1 MKQGRNE
8 GGRRSKEG
16 KMEDGRRERWKMDGG
31 KDGRWKEER
40 LEWGSVKTWYS
51 DHSLIGFV
59 FSALLQIKKHFAF
72 SSCRAPPNA
81 MGGRRCALPPNPPP
95 AFFKLLMFHTHLCM
109 QTLYAKTL
117 SLSISFRPSIALSI
131 YYISRFLI
139 YPNIPVS
146 LHHSSLS
153 CLFDS
158 QSFMQCSCFCPPN
171 AMGGRRCALP
181 PNPPPAFC
189 T

>member
-1 MKQGRNE
+1 
-8 GGRRSKEG
+8 
-16 KMEDGRRERWKMDGG
+16 MEDGWRERWKMEGG
-31 KDGRWKEER
+31 KIGMRKCKDMILRPLPYWLCFFSTVADQEAFRIFFMSCTSER
-40 LEWGSVKTWYS
+40 
-51 DHSLIGFV
+51 H
-59 FSALLQIKKHFAF
+59 
-72 SSCRAPPNA
+72 
-81 MGGRRCALPPNPPP
+81 GGRRCALPPNPPP

-158 QSFMQCSCFCPPN
+158 QSFVQCSRFCPPN
-171 AMGGRRCALP
+171 AMGGEALH
-181 PNPPPAFC
+181 PPPQPPSKFGHNHIKKNQSIHQSFNQSINQSI
-189 T
+189 

>member
-1 MKQGRNE
+1 MKGE
-8 GGRRSKEG
+8 GGA
-16 KMEDGRRERWKMDGG
+16 RRERWKMEGG
-31 KDGRWKEER
+31 K
-40 LEWGSVKTWYS
+40 
-51 DHSLIGFV
+51 IGMRKCKDMILRPLPYWLC

-72 SSCRAPPNA
+72 SSCLAPPNA
-81 MGGRRCALPPNPPP
+81 MGGRGCALPPNPPP

-109 QTLYAKTL
+109 QTLYAKTP
-117 SLSISFRPSIALSI
+117 SLSISFSPSIALSI

-158 QSFMQCSCFCPPN
+158 LSFMQCSRFCPPN
-171 AMGGRRCALP
+171 AMEGRRCALP
-181 PNPPPAFC
+181 PNPLQLFAHNHIKNIFQSIHLSFNQSI
-189 T
+189 